1 MINYKR
7 SVVAA
12 VVLALFLSLFARGA
26 VAAQKEIKIVASFYP
41 MYIMTRNVAKNVPG
55 VFVENLTPPFTGC
68 LHDYALTP
76 ADMKK
81 LSDAK
86 VLAVNG
92 AGMES
97 FLESVTAQHP
107 ELNIVNL
114 SEGIPLI
121 KSGQEDNPHV
131 WVSVSAV
138 IAQVKNLGAAMGK
151 IDPAHKG
158 LYEKN
163 TDNYVIKLEAL
174 REKMHTELAAY
185 RGRNIITFHEA
196 FPYFAAEFGLKIAA
210 VVEREP
216 GSEPSAKELAD
227 TVELIRNS
235 GRNTCVLF
243 SEPQYPSAA
252 AGVIAQE
259 TGLEVYVLDPA
270 VSGPDENDAY
280 IKIMEKNLDVLKK
293 AFGK

>member
-1 MINYKR
+1 
-7 SVVAA
+7 
-12 VVLALFLSLFARGA
+12 
-26 VAAQKEIKIVASFYP
+26 
-41 MYIMTRNVAKNVPG
+41 
-55 VFVENLTPPFTGC
+55 
-68 LHDYALTP
+68 
-76 ADMKK
+76 MKK